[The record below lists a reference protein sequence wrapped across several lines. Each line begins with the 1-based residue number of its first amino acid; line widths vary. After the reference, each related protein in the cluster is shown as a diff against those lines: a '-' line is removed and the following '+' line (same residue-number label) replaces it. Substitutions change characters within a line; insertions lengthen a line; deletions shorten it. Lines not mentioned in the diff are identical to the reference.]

1 MLRKT
6 LRYARLSE
14 LQHIIPVKLQHVI
27 FTPCFFFFCTDLNEN
42 KQPN

>member
-14 LQHIIPVKLQHVI
+14 LHHITPVELQHII
-27 FTPCFFFFCTDLNEN
+27 FTPWFFLTDLNEN